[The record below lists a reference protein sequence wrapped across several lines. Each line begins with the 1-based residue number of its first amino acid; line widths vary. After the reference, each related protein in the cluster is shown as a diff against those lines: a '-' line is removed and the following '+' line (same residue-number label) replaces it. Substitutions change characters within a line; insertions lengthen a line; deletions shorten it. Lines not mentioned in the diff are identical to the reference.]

1 LKRLVRT
8 VAHPRQALGR
18 MRGRLTRHQRTTF
31 LLASGLSTA
40 GSFAGLTA
48 KGWLLMEG
56 AGDPMLLALNFALLT
71 LPTLLVSGP
80 AGVLTDRIGSERVLI
95 RAQWALFGAAALG
108 ALAIPLSHGG
118 QQDLLLLLSTLGVG
132 VASTYELTARNKYV
146 ALLVEQPEQLGPYL
160 ASFSVIFNVGKL
172 VGPPIGGLL
181 LAATG
186 PTLALGLDA
195 ASYLLPIA
203 TLVWCM
209 APARERERRSQPG
222 EGASLGAAWR
232 GCGATLRHVLL
243 FTGVACLVGF
253 FHPGLAPLLAYQLLG
268 PSPLALGIFTSV
280 IAAGSIS
287 GGVLLQRRAAAWS
300 RRPGLLLGSCTL
312 LTGLAQLGFSLHGA
326 QAWGL
331 AMAFLIG
338 AGTACLL
345 AGTNLIIQ
353 VHAPQVLRGR
363 MAGLG
368 QIAFLGGGGISG
380 LAAALFTGLMPGGL
394 WGTLALLGSLGAVLG
409 LAEMLRH
416 RALRLGPANLA

>member
-1 LKRLVRT
+1 
-8 VAHPRQALGR
+8 
-18 MRGRLTRHQRTTF
+18 
-31 LLASGLSTA
+31 
-40 GSFAGLTA
+40 
-48 KGWLLMEG
+48 
-56 AGDPMLLALNFALLT
+56 MLFR
-71 LPTLLVSGP
+71 S
-80 AGVLTDRIGSERVLI
+80 
-95 RAQWALFGAAALG
+95 
-108 ALAIPLSHGG
+108 
-118 QQDLLLLLSTLGVG
+118 
-132 VASTYELTARNKYV
+132 ELTARNKYV

-203 TLVWCM
+203 TLLWCM

-222 EGASLGAAWR
+222 DGASLGAAWR
-232 GCGATLRHVLL
+232 GCGAPLRHVLL

-253 FHPGLAPLLAYQLLG
+253 FHPGLAPLLALQLLG
-268 PSPLALGIFTSV
+268 PSPVALGVFTSV

-287 GGVLLQRRAAAWS
+287 GGVLLQRRAAACS
-300 RRPGLLLGSCTL
+300 RRPGLLLGGCTL
-312 LTGLAQLGFSLHGA
+312 LTGLAQLGLSLHA
-326 QAWGL
+326 SQAWGL

-380 LAAALFTGLMPGGL
+380 LAAALLTGVMPGGL
-394 WGTLALLGSLGAVLG
+394 WGTLALLGGLGALLG
-409 LAEMLRH
+409 VAELLKH
-416 RALRLGPANLA
+416 RQMRLGPASLS